1 LLPKGFV
8 DVSAHKLHL
17 YAVFDTIPK
26 IDVSGQLPGPKQENE
41 MKLRNALIAAV
52 LFTAGPALAQTP
64 AGGTQQKPATPAPVQ
79 PGQPAAKPAGTD
91 SKAPAEKL
99 DPAKEAAIRHLL
111 DVTGESKE
119 GENINTGMTGRV
131 HDVMSRALPA
141 DQLPKFMD
149 TFSQRFTAGAPP
161 SAVTDAVVKIYAQHF
176 SLEDIQGITKFYE
189 SPVGQRMVKEMP
201 DVVRDSQDAG
211 MQMDQK
217 VVIAVL
223 RGMSDEYPQ
232 LKQMLPPDADH
243 PAPAPSAGPAPTPA
257 PGTPTPNSNPS
268 PGAKPTPPQQ

>member
-1 LLPKGFV
+1 
-8 DVSAHKLHL
+8 
-17 YAVFDTIPK
+17 
-26 IDVSGQLPGPKQENE
+26 
-41 MKLRNALIAAV
+41 MKFRNALIAAV

-64 AGGTQQKPATPAPVQ
+64 LGGTQQKPATAAPVQ
-79 PGQPAAKPAGTD
+79 PGQPAAKPTGAD

-119 GENINTGMTGRV
+119 GENINSGMTGRV
-131 HDVMSRALPA
+131 HDVMSRVLPA

-161 SAVTDAVVKIYAQHF
+161 GAVTDAVVRIYAEHF

-201 DVVRDSQDAG
+201 DVVRDAQDAG

-232 LKQMLPPDADH
+232 LKQMLPPDPDH
-243 PAPAPSAGPAPTPA
+243 PAPAPNAGPDRAPGPGTPA
-257 PGTPTPNSNPS
+257 PNSVPAPAPATKPS
-268 PGAKPTPPQQ
+268 PPQQ